1 MSEDTLG
8 KIESHEYWMGLAL
21 TQAKSA
27 ELEDE
32 VPVGAIVVR
41 DGKLIGQG
49 FNRPIASC
57 DPTAHA
63 EIQAIREAARGENN
77 YRLSGATLYVTIE
90 PCAMCVGAIVHA
102 RITTVVFGAREPK
115 AGALL
120 SQLELGS
127 AEHFNHKIE
136 IVEGVMAEQCR
147 SIMQSF
153 FKSKRGKA

>member
-1 MSEDTLG
+1 MSDAELEQL
-8 KIESHEYWMGLAL
+8 KLHQHWMELAL
-21 TQAKSA
+21 AQAKCA
-27 ELEDE
+27 QGEDE
-32 VPVGAIVVR
+32 VPVGAVIVR

-49 FNRPIASC
+49 FNRPIGSC

-63 EIQAIREAARGENN
+63 EIQAIRQAARSENN
-77 YRLSGATLYVTIE
+77 YRLSGSTLYVTIE

-102 RITTVVFGAREPK
+102 RVTTVVFGAREPK

-127 AEHFNHKIE
+127 SVHFNHQIE
-136 IVEGVMAEQCR
+136 IVEGVMADQCR
-147 SIMQSF
+147 MIMQAF